1 MEAAVKPIQW
11 SSRGS
16 AITIGIQSAIRHRP
30 HNRETAT
37 GTRFSQRPLASGM
50 RSGLSLPYG
59 SSSERTPLMHY
70 PRRISNIKRVRKLG
84 FRARM
89 KTRLGRKM
97 INRKRRLG
105 RRLAA
110 A

>member
-1 MEAAVKPIQW
+1 
-11 SSRGS
+11 
-16 AITIGIQSAIRHRP
+16 
-30 HNRETAT
+30 
-37 GTRFSQRPLASGM
+37 M

-70 PRRISNIKRVRKLG
+70 PRRISNIKRVRNLG